1 MPFLSV
7 IPDEKGHFWLFL
19 WGYTDFVV
27 GMNIYL
33 ITGDKMSQH
42 DTLLAAFE
50 AYKAENE
57 KFIEK
62 GIKASAARARKALQE
77 IAGACKERRK
87 EITATKEAMEA
98 KK

>member
-1 MPFLSV
+1 
-7 IPDEKGHFWLFL
+7 
-19 WGYTDFVV
+19 
-27 GMNIYL
+27 
-33 ITGDKMSQH
+33 MSQH

-98 KK
+98 KKEFPALLICKPSLQKLGFFFMCIA

>member
-1 MPFLSV
+1 
-7 IPDEKGHFWLFL
+7 
-19 WGYTDFVV
+19 
-27 GMNIYL
+27 
-33 ITGDKMSQH
+33 MSQH

-87 EITATKEAMEA
+87 EITATKESMEA
-98 KK
+98 KKYFPSLLICKPSLQKLGFFFMYVA

>member
-1 MPFLSV
+1 
-7 IPDEKGHFWLFL
+7 
-19 WGYTDFVV
+19 
-27 GMNIYL
+27 MNTFFRI
-33 ITGDKMSQH
+33 GDKMSQH

-87 EITATKEAMEA
+87 EITATKESMEA
-98 KK
+98 KR